1 MRELRSDLAAR
12 LRRAEAGE
20 QLLVTVGGRVVA
32 QLGPL
37 EPAGGAPA
45 TLEHLIASGQLIAPR
60 RSDPPR
66 PTSPIPA
73 YAGVRL
79 DRQLRE
85 LRG

>member
-1 MRELRSDLAAR
+1 M
-12 LRRAEAGE
+12 
-20 QLLVTVGGRVVA
+20 LVTVGGRPVA

-37 EPAGGAPA
+37 EPVAGEPP
-45 TLEHLIASGQLIAPR
+45 TLDQLIASGQLIAPR

-66 PTSPIPA
+66 PTEPIPA